1 MIALEK
7 TIKATMGYVEN
18 NYLRNPRIINNE
30 YRARLQS
37 FQVPA
42 IKKHFGHLEGK
53 CFADI
58 GCGDIPLGYCQEEM
72 GRPKKYY
79 ATDLNRKA
87 LASGLKSMKKSGI
100 DISNMEIISGP
111 YFDFDLIP
119 NASID
124 AAFSNSLFSHL
135 SLNTILICLKRLR
148 PKMANHAKYL
158 SSMIILPPG
167 IDCIEYKWEVK
178 HGATSHAAKDPFHY
192 RFSEFK
198 KVVDSC
204 TDFTCHNSYEYGHPF
219 QALVEFLPKS

>member
-1 MIALEK
+1 MQYL
-7 TIKATMGYVEN
+7 EN
-18 NYLRNPRIINNE
+18 NYLKKPRIINDQ
-30 YRARLQS
+30 YRKRLQS

-42 IKKHFGHLEGK
+42 IKKHFGSLEGR

-58 GCGDIPLGYCQEEM
+58 GCGDIPLGYCQGEI

-79 ATDLNRKA
+79 ATDLNKDA
-87 LASGLKSMKKSGI
+87 LDSGFKSLINSGV
-100 DISNMEIISGP
+100 DVSNIEMIPGP

-119 NASID
+119 DASID

-178 HGATSHAAKDPFHY
+178 YGRVSHSSQDPFHY
-192 RFSEFK
+192 QFLEFK
-198 KVVDSC
+198 EIVDSC
-204 TDFTCHNSYEYGHPF
+204 TDFSCRTLYEYGHPF
-219 QALVEFLPKS
+219 QVLVEFLPKV